1 MKKCSQCG
9 WENADTNSLCI
20 NCNAEFEQAL
30 INADESSQSTERF
43 DRVNVTPIAPPYRTS
58 TNKKMDANNYMYF
71 CWYPY
76 WYCFEFRCA

>member
-43 DRVNVTPIAPPYRTS
+43 DRVNVAPIAPI
-58 TNKKMDANNYMYF
+58 
-71 CWYPY
+71 
-76 WYCFEFRCA
+76 